1 MGKFFASKINWLG
14 IITVLIAVSDIIKN
28 WGSTPVTWQNVSGV
42 VIGLL
47 IVIIRTFTTQ
57 TPISKP

>member
-1 MGKFFASKINWLG
+1 MVKNFFTSKINWLG
-14 IITVLIAVSDIIKN
+14 IITVLIAISDIIKD
-28 WGSTPVTWQNVSGV
+28 WGSTPITWQNISGV

-57 TPISKP
+57 TPIGK